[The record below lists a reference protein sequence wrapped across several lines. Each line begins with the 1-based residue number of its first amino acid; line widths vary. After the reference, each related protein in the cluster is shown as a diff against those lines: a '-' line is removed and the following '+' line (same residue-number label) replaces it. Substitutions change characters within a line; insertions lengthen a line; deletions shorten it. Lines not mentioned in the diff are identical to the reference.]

1 MAGAGDAGAQK
12 CARIQRTAGIEF
24 YRGAKWQT
32 LAGDFARW
40 GSGIQVK
47 TVWPL
52 RRCSGIVGADSAQ
65 GSERQ
70 SAGWLGHQSR
80 AIHQTIVE
88 LKVQARVPKFE
99 VSICS
104 TRTVS
109 YTHLTLPTNRE

>member
-1 MAGAGDAGAQK
+1 MAGFGDAGAQK
-12 CARIQRTAGIEF
+12 CARIQRTTGIEL

-52 RRCSGIVGADSAQ
+52 RRRFGIASANSAQ
-65 GSERQ
+65 GRERQ
-70 SAGWLGHQSR
+70 SAGGLGHQSR
-80 AIHQTIVE
+80 AINQAIVQF
-88 LKVQARVPKFE
+88 KVQARVPKYE

-104 TRTVS
+104 TRKNS
-109 YTHLTLPTNRE
+109 HPSKA